1 MLRRYYSPFR
11 EFERLQQEMNRLFD
25 SSRESVFRRAPS
37 YPAINIWV
45 DEDDAILTA
54 ELPGID
60 PNDLDISVAGET
72 LTLSG
77 ECKPEELPEKAQIHR
92 QERGYGSFTR
102 SFQLPF
108 VVDASKVEAS
118 YAKGIVKVRLPR
130 TEADKPKKIAVKAA

>member
-25 SSRESVFRRAPS
+25 SSREGVFRRAPG
-37 YPAINIWV
+37 YPAMNIWV
-45 DEDDAILTA
+45 AEDDAILTA

-60 PNDLDISVAGET
+60 PNDLDISITGDT

-77 ECKPEELPEKAQIHR
+77 ECKPDELPEDAKIHR

-108 VVDASKVEAS
+108 VVDASKVEAD
-118 YAKGIVKVRLPR
+118 YARGILKVSLPR
-130 TEADKPKKIAVKAA
+130 AEADRPKKIAVKAA